1 MEHCDAATGVVAA
14 AEVRIDEYTIATT
27 FGGVWLLHASFHF
40 ARAVELKTNPIRPT
54 IDVVYRAVR
63 G

>member
-1 MEHCDAATGVVAA
+1 MSI
-14 AEVRIDEYTIATT
+14 RSRR
-27 FGGVWLLHASFHF
+27 LLEAFRLFHVSFHV